1 MKKKTKDT
9 RSCGSYFFRKMKT
22 ARYSSHCRSD
32 DEHPTLLLEVVA
44 QLEILLVTIDT
55 INIQE

>member
-1 MKKKTKDT
+1 MT
-9 RSCGSYFFRKMKT
+9 S
-22 ARYSSHCRSD
+22 RYSSHRRSD